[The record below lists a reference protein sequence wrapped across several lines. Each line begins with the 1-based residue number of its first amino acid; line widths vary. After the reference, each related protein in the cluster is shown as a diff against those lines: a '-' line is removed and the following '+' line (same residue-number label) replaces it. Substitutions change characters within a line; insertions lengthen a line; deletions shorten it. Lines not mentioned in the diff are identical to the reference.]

1 VSESRRSTTRL
12 LPLRTRWRRSR
23 AGTKTSAFGTR
34 FRGSKGAQ
42 VVKETLLACLRYRLT
57 GLAAEAAF
65 FTVLSLPPLIFGLA
79 GAIGFVAGS
88 FDVGVVT
95 NVEAEVLALGR
106 RVLTED
112 IVSSILAPTLQN
124 VLSQGSA
131 AVVSVGFIV
140 ALWSGSRAVNVFVD
154 TITIMYGLAGRRG
167 FVQTRLLSF
176 VFYVVLL
183 LLGVVLVPLVL
194 AGPGFVNRLLPERL
208 EFLGDLYWPVVL
220 LGAAVFLAVVY
231 DRSLPLKSRW
241 RSGLPGAGLA
251 LLIWVVGSVLLRV
264 VLSASSGS
272 STIYGPLATPIA
284 VLIWLYVMSLAV
296 LVGAAFNSAADLVW
310 PGLTGIHP
318 AEEDRDVGPVPLG
331 RVAGGAGPPE

>member
-1 VSESRRSTTRL
+1 VAS
-12 LPLRTRWRRSR
+12 
-23 AGTKTSAFGTR
+23 GAFGTR
-34 FRGSKGAQ
+34 FRGSKGLQ
-42 VVKETLLACLRYRLT
+42 VVKETLVACLRYRVT

-79 GAIGFVAGS
+79 GAIGFVAGE
-88 FDVGVVT
+88 FDVGAVA
-95 NVEAEVLALGR
+95 NLEAEVLMLAR
-106 RVLTED
+106 RVVTGD
-112 IVSSILAPTLQN
+112 IVSSILAPTLEN

-131 AVVSVGFIV
+131 AVVSVGFVV

-176 VFYVVLL
+176 LFYIVLL
-183 LLGVVLVPLVL
+183 VLGVVLVPLVL
-194 AGPGFVNRLLPERL
+194 AGPGFVSRILPERL

-220 LGAAVFLAVVY
+220 LAGAVFLAIVY
-231 DRSLPLKSRW
+231 NSSLPLRSRW

-251 LLIWVVGSVLLRV
+251 LLIWVLGSVLLRV

-272 STIYGPLATPIA
+272 ATIYGPLAAPIA

-296 LVGAAFNSAADLVW
+296 LVGAAFNSAADVVW
-310 PGLTGIHP
+310 PGLTGIDP
-318 AEEDRDVGPVPLG
+318 ALEDRDVDP
-331 RVAGGAGPPE
+331 APPPSA

>member
-1 VSESRRSTTRL
+1 VTRL

-23 AGTKTSAFGTR
+23 VGSATGAFGRR
-34 FRGSKGAQ
+34 FAGSRGARAA
-42 VVKETLLACLRYRLT
+42 KETLLACLRYRVT

-79 GAIGFVAGS
+79 GAIGFVAGA
-88 FDVGVVT
+88 FDVGTVAT
-95 NVEAEVLALGR
+95 AQAQVLALGR
-106 RVLTED
+106 QVLTED
-112 IVSSILAPTLQN
+112 IVNTILAPTLEN

-131 AVVSVGFIV
+131 AVVSVGFLV

-167 FVQTRLLSF
+167 FVRTRLLSF
-176 VFYVVLL
+176 LFYVVMLVI
-183 LLGVVLVPLVL
+183 GVVLVPLVL

-208 EFLGDLYWPVVL
+208 DFLGGLYWPVVL
-220 LGAAVFLAVVY
+220 LGAGVFLAGVY
-231 DRSLPLKSRW
+231 DRSLPLRSRL
-241 RSGLPGAGLA
+241 RSGLPGAALA
-251 LLIWVVGSVLLRV
+251 LLIWVLGSVLLRV

-296 LVGAAFNSAADLVW
+296 LVGAAFNAAADVLW
-310 PGLTGIHP
+310 PGLTGIDP
-318 AEEDRDVGPVPLG
+318 AEEDHDVDKGLI
-331 RVAGGAGPPE
+331 

>member
-1 VSESRRSTTRL
+1 VSESRRSSTRL
-12 LPLRTRWRRSR
+12 LPVRTRRRDSR
-23 AGTKTSAFGTR
+23 GVRAA
-34 FRGSKGAQ
+34 
-42 VVKETLLACLRYRLT
+42 KETLLACLRYRVT

-79 GAIGFVAGS
+79 GAIGFVAGAL
-88 FDVGVVT
+88 DVGTVA
-95 NVEAEVLALGR
+95 NAQAEVLSLGR

-112 IVSSILAPTLQN
+112 IVNSILAPTLEN

-131 AVVSVGFIV
+131 AVVSVGFLV

-176 VFYVVLL
+176 LFYLVLL
-183 LLGVVLVPLVL
+183 VIGVVLVPLVL

-208 EFLGDLYWPVVL
+208 DFLGSLYWPVVL
-220 LGAAVFLAVVY
+220 LGAGAFLAGVY
-231 DRSLPLKSRW
+231 DRSLPLRTRW
-241 RSGLPGAGLA
+241 RSGLPGAALA
-251 LLIWVVGSVLLRV
+251 LLIWVLGSVLLRA
-264 VLSASSGS
+264 VLSATSGS

-296 LVGAAFNSAADLVW
+296 LVGAAFNAAADGVW
-310 PGLTGIHP
+310 PRLSGIDHR
-318 AEEDRDVGPVPLG
+318 EEDHDVDRSPTD
-331 RVAGGAGPPE
+331 

>member
-1 VSESRRSTTRL
+1 VSESRRSSTRL
-12 LPLRTRWRRSR
+12 PPLRTWWRGSR
-23 AGTKTSAFGTR
+23 VGSAAGTYGAR
-34 FRGSKGAQ
+34 FAASKGARAA
-42 VVKETLLACLRYRLT
+42 KETLLACLRYRVT

-79 GAIGFVAGS
+79 GAIGFVAGAL
-88 FDVGVVT
+88 DVGTVASAQ
-95 NVEAEVLALGR
+95 AEVLTLGR

-112 IVSSILAPTLQN
+112 IVNTILAPTLQN

-131 AVVSVGFIV
+131 AVVSVGFLV

-176 VFYVVLL
+176 LFYLVLL
-183 LLGVVLVPLVL
+183 VIGVVLVPLVL
-194 AGPGFVNRLLPERL
+194 AGPGLVNRLLPERL
-208 EFLGDLYWPVVL
+208 EFLGGLYWPVVL
-220 LGAAVFLAVVY
+220 LGAGVFLAGVY
-231 DRSLPLKSRW
+231 DRSLPLRTRW
-241 RSGLPGAGLA
+241 RSGLPGAALA
-251 LLIWVVGSVLLRV
+251 LLIWVLGSVLLRA

-296 LVGAAFNSAADLVW
+296 LVGAAFNAAADGVW
-310 PGLTGIHP
+310 PRLTGIDPH
-318 AEEDRDVGPVPLG
+318 EEVRDTDTRPTH
-331 RVAGGAGPPE
+331 